1 MHKHFCILT
10 SIVFPIALIFCPL
23 CFVSGK
29 IILFYLIFYTVLATL
44 FALMLWVFY
53 QTLDPRIPKWQT
65 DRSLIGT
72 NPG

>member
-1 MHKHFCILT
+1 M
-10 SIVFPIALIFCPL
+10 
-23 CFVSGK
+23 
-29 IILFYLIFYTVLATL
+29 FYIIFYTVLATL

-72 NPG
+72 NPGQLLFADITPFLQIILLIVSRANSMC